1 MSTYLLLVRTVSTA
15 NHSATYLLLVRTVSA
30 VLGDHSDIAVIAR
43 LTMHDVDTVES
54 TVGRPP
60 APMADSIREV
70 CRIGSNR
77 IG

>member
-1 MSTYLLLVRTVSTA
+1 
-15 NHSATYLLLVRTVSA
+15 
-30 VLGDHSDIAVIAR
+30 VIAR